1 MLPKKKGIGDE
12 REGVANRVSVKAH
25 PSFFAPSF
33 YHLSKAGMTMDKKRA
48 ILKILEKDGR
58 ATPEYIASELGISE
72 EEAIASISELEA
84 DHVIAGYTAVIDYEK
99 LDKDTVTALI
109 EVKVVPQ
116 RGVGFD
122 HIAMRIAK
130 FEEVASV
137 FLASGDFDFV
147 VEVKGKSMK
156 EASQFVFEKLSTL
169 ESVQST
175 ATHFVLKKYK
185 DHNIVIKDKGVRERD
200 AIVL

>member
-12 REGVANRVSVKAH
+12 REEVANRVSVKAH

-33 YHLSKAGMTMDKKRA
+33 YHVSKAGMTMDKKRA

-58 ATPEYIASELGISE
+58 ATPEHIASELGISE
-72 EEAIASISELEA
+72 EEVIASISELEA
-84 DHVIAGYTAVIDYEK
+84 DHVIAGYAAVIDYEK
-99 LDKDTVTALI
+99 LDKDMVTALI

-156 EASQFVFEKLSTL
+156 EASQFVFEKLSPL

>member
-1 MLPKKKGIGDE
+1 MGPPSSRQGAKKKETKVGFH
-12 REGVANRVSVKAH
+12 AH

-33 YHLSKAGMTMDKKRA
+33 YHLSKVGMTMDKKRA

-72 EEAIASISELEA
+72 EEVIASISELEA

-130 FEEVASV
+130 FEEVASI

>member
-1 MLPKKKGIGDE
+1 MI
-12 REGVANRVSVKAH
+12 
-25 PSFFAPSF
+25 
-33 YHLSKAGMTMDKKRA
+33 MDKKRA

-58 ATPEYIASELGISE
+58 ATPEYIASELDISE
-72 EEAIASISELEA
+72 EEVIASISELEA
-84 DHVIAGYTAVIDYEK
+84 DRVIAGYTAVIDYEK

-130 FEEVASV
+130 FEEVASI

-185 DHNIVIKDKGVRERD
+185 DHNIVIKDKSVRERD